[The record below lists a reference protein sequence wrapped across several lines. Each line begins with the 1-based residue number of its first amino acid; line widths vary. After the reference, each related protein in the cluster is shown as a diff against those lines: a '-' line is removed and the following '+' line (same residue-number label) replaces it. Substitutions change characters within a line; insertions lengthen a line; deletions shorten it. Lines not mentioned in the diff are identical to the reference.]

1 MRIQK
6 EKQMSEYVT
15 IAGLVQ
21 FDPRNR
27 SAGGKEVRDVVI
39 RAIGSN
45 KNFSITIWPENAN
58 VPISKGD
65 FLVADGKYTQSVGQ
79 NKDGEQTTW
88 HNLSANT
95 IIRIAG
101 DATPQPAAT
110 PTAAAPATE
119 SDEFPF

>member
-1 MRIQK
+1 
-6 EKQMSEYVT
+6 MSEYVT

-45 KNFSITIWPENAN
+45 KNFSITIWPENSN

-101 DATPQPAAT
+101 DATPQATAT
-110 PTAAAPATE
+110 PVAAPAAS
-119 SDEFPF
+119 SDDFPF